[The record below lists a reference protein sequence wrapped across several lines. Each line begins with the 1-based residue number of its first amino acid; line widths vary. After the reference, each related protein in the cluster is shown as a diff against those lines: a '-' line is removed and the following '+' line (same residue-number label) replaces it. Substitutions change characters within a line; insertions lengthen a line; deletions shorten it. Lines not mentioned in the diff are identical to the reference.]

1 MFPFPVPVPSPFD
14 LIARRQ
20 RREKIARCLE
30 QLPRDQVTI
39 IRMRYYRDLQFKDI
53 ARVLQSSENAVVQAH
68 SRVLEAMRHEL
79 KTVGVRR
86 LHELL

>member
-1 MFPFPVPVPSPFD
+1 MFPFPVAIPSPFD

-20 RREKIARCLE
+20 RREKIKLCMER
-30 QLPRDQVTI
+30 LPREHVTI

-53 ARVLQSSENAVVQAH
+53 ARALQSSENAVVQTH
-68 SRVLEAMRHEL
+68 GHVLAAMRDHL
-79 KTVGVRR
+79 KTAGVRQ